1 MKQLRGGFSLL
12 ELDVVDSTNEYLKRQ
27 GGQLPDKTVVMAH
40 RQTAGKGRL
49 GRSWQ
54 SEPGESLA
62 VSWLFC
68 SLEPQ
73 QLQWLPLAAEMALHQ
88 SLESQL
94 GQQAG
99 LFVKWPNDLVGRQ
112 ADGSFKKLA
121 GILCQPASFF
131 EQAGLPD
138 AGSVAQVFYCVPD
151 AYQLLEEIGV
161 HLQNWLLVLKSGPKQ
176 LLDAYS
182 SRCITLG
189 RQVCICR
196 EGQMPIEAK
205 AIRID
210 SDGQLVCL
218 TQKEEV
224 KVRAGEVSVRGLY
237 GYVE

>member
-94 GQQAG
+94 GQQARTVCQMAQRPG
-99 LFVKWPNDLVGRQ
+99 WQAGGRQ
-112 ADGSFKKLA
+112 LQKAGGHPVRKPQWGALLCGVRHRDKPMSA
-121 GILCQPASFF
+121 GIFF
-131 EQAGLPD
+131 
-138 AGSVAQVFYCVPD
+138 
-151 AYQLLEEIGV
+151 
-161 HLQNWLLVLKSGPKQ
+161 
-176 LLDAYS
+176 
-182 SRCITLG
+182 
-189 RQVCICR
+189 
-196 EGQMPIEAK
+196 
-205 AIRID
+205 
-210 SDGQLVCL
+210 
-218 TQKEEV
+218 
-224 KVRAGEVSVRGLY
+224 
-237 GYVE
+237 

>member
-1 MKQLRGGFSLL
+1 
-12 ELDVVDSTNEYLKRQ
+12 
-27 GGQLPDKTVVMAH
+27 MAA
-40 RQTAGKGRL
+40 AGSG
-49 GRSWQ
+49 
-54 SEPGESLA
+54 
-62 VSWLFC
+62 
-68 SLEPQ
+68 
-73 QLQWLPLAAEMALHQ
+73 MALHQ

-121 GILCQPASFF
+121 GILCESRSGERSFAVCGIGINLCQPASFF

-138 AGSVAQVFYCVPD
+138 AGSVAQVFCCVPD

-161 HLQNWLLVLKSGPKQ
+161 HLQNWLLLLKADPKQ

-182 SRCITLG
+182 ARCITLG

-196 EGQMPIEAK
+196 EGQTPTEAK

-218 TQKEEV
+218 TQKRRS
-224 KVRAGEVSVRGLY
+224 KGACGRGFGARALWICRINRKKKQKEGRKD
-237 GYVE
+237 GYKRKKFCATCPMDFIRLE

>member
-54 SEPGESLA
+54 SEPGESLT

-73 QLQWLPLAAEMALHQ
+73 QLQWLPLAAEMC
-88 SLESQL
+88 ESRS
-94 GQQAG
+94 GE
-99 LFVKWPNDLVGRQ
+99 R
-112 ADGSFKKLA
+112 SFA
-121 GILCQPASFF
+121 VCGIGINLCQPASFF

-138 AGSVAQVFYCVPD
+138 AGSVAQVFCRVPD

-196 EGQMPIEAK
+196 EGRMPIEAK